1 VAHRTGNVASGIPAA
16 LADADI
22 VELDVHRFR
31 KRLEVRHSK
40 VLWPLAMRWDRWKLV
55 PKAAP
60 RPTLAEILREIDPAT
75 HLWLDLK
82 GFGRRL
88 TTSTIAAVVDRPR
101 TTVSS
106 RSWWILP
113 DLGRHRNIRVVH
125 SVGSRLQLWAL
136 RAKPPRSLEAI
147 AVDQRLVNVASMAAM
162 RRVTSTVFVWGVHDV
177 DRAMA
182 LVATGADG
190 LIVDGSETIARI
202 RKRLQFEAAVESKEA
217 GRTIRATVHP
227 S

>member
-1 VAHRTGNVASGIPAA
+1 V
-16 LADADI
+16 
-22 VELDVHRFR
+22 
-31 KRLEVRHSK
+31 
-40 VLWPLAMRWDRWKLV
+40 
-55 PKAAP
+55 
-60 RPTLAEILREIDPAT
+60 
-75 HLWLDLK
+75 
-82 GFGRRL
+82 
-88 TTSTIAAVVDRPR
+88 
-101 TTVSS
+101 
-106 RSWWILP
+106 
-113 DLGRHRNIRVVH
+113 
-125 SVGSRLQLWAL
+125 
-136 RAKPPRSLEAI
+136 KPPRSLEAI